1 MNLYLRLLAFT
12 LLTRRRSRVSP
23 LGPVRTPFRVWP
35 TDLDLLRHVNN
46 GTYLTIMDIARLDLL
61 SRAGIS
67 DEIRRRGWYPVVVA
81 ETITFRRSLT
91 LFQRFEIRTEVL
103 GWDERSVFLQQ
114 DFLRAERVV
123 ASAVIR
129 ARFLGRDG
137 ERVGPLQVLELA
149 GEVGEQPE
157 LPRWVQDW
165 AASTDRRSTPGATA
179 APVVTGSD
187 VEPAAATAAAAEGPT
202 AVVTAD
208 DDRSTAADERAEAT
222 VAA

>member
-1 MNLYLRLLAFT
+1 VNLYLRLLAFT

-61 SRAGIS
+61 SRAGIA

-149 GEVGEQPE
+149 GEVGEQPQ

-165 AASTDRRSTPGATA
+165 AASTDRRGPVA
-179 APVVTGSD
+179 APVDEVVP
-187 VEPAAATAAAAEGPT
+187 VETAVALETPGEAAPEAPVDAVPEAAADGRERERTAA
-202 AVVTAD
+202 
-208 DDRSTAADERAEAT
+208 
-222 VAA
+222 